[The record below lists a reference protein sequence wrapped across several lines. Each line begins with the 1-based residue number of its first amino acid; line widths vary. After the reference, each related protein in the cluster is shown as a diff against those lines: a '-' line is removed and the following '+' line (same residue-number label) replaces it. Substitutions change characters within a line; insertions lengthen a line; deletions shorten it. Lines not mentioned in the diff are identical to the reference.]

1 MTLIDHVIPFQ
12 FGNNSVRGNIVR
24 LQTVVSEIVKR
35 HKYPKNVESLFADT
49 LTITACLGS
58 RMKHNGVFTIQ
69 AKGTGDVHTLFSD
82 ITSDGFLRGYV
93 GLNAGFKSADSNLNS
108 LMGSGHISFTLDQ
121 GKYTK
126 RYQGIVSLEEPNMSK
141 TTELYFNNSE
151 QLETKFLT
159 FNFYDIDISNRKNLF
174 SAGLIMLQKLP
185 VKSSFD
191 EESNEEV
198 WQNSLNFLSTLG
210 KEEFLSTNLTSEEI
224 LYRLFN
230 ELEITVYNEIIIQ
243 DQCRCSDKKIKFA
256 IKNLSKKE
264 LKEIA
269 DENGNVKVVC
279 EFCKT
284 ERIFPSK
291 TCN

>member
-1 MTLIDHVIPFQ
+1 MTLHNHVIPFQ
-12 FGNNSVRGNIVR
+12 LGNNSVKGNIVR

-35 HKYPKNVESLFADT
+35 HEYPTNVESLFADT

-58 RMKHNGVFTIQ
+58 RMKHDGVFTIQ

-93 GLNAGFKSADSNLNS
+93 GINAGFTNIESNLNS

-121 GKYTK
+121 GKYSK
-126 RYQGIVSLEEPNMSK
+126 RYQGIVPLEEASMSK
-141 TTELYFNNSE
+141 ITELYFNNSE

-159 FNFYDIDISNRKNLF
+159 FNYFDIEKNDRKNLY
-174 SAGLIMLQKLP
+174 SAGLIMLQKMP
-185 VKSSFD
+185 VRSSFD
-191 EESNEEV
+191 EERNDEV
-198 WQNSLNFLSTLG
+198 WQNSLKFLSTLG

-230 ELEITVYNEIIIQ
+230 ELKVTIYEEIIIR
-243 DQCRCSDKKIKFA
+243 DQCRCSEEKIKLA

-264 LKEIA
+264 LNEIA

-284 ERIFPSK
+284 ERIFPS
-291 TCN
+291 

>member
-1 MTLIDHVIPFQ
+1 MTLNNNVIPFQ
-12 FGNNSVRGNIVR
+12 LGHNSVRGNIVS
-24 LQTVVSEIVKR
+24 LQTVVSEIVMR
-35 HKYPKNVESLFADT
+35 HEYPTNVECLFADT

-58 RMKHNGVFTIQ
+58 RMKHDGVFTIQ
-69 AKGTGDVHTLFSD
+69 AKGNGEVNTLFSD

-93 GLNAGFKSADSNLNS
+93 GINASFTNIESNLNS
-108 LMGSGHISFTLDQ
+108 LMCSGHISFTLDQ
-121 GKYTK
+121 GKYSK
-126 RYQGIVSLEEPNMSK
+126 RYQGIVSLEQPSLSK

-159 FNFYDIDISNRKNLF
+159 FNYFDIEKNDRKNLY
-174 SAGLIMLQKLP
+174 SAGLIMLQKMP

-191 EESNEEV
+191 EERNDEV
-198 WQNSLNFLSTLG
+198 WQNSLKFLSTLG

-230 ELEITVYNEIIIQ
+230 ELKVTIYEEIIIR
-243 DQCRCSDKKIKFA
+243 DQCRCSEEKIKLA

-264 LKEIA
+264 LNEIA

-279 EFCKT
+279 EFCKI
-284 ERIFPSK
+284 ERIFPS
-291 TCN
+291 

>member
-1 MTLIDHVIPFQ
+1 MTLNNNVIPFQ
-12 FGNNSVRGNIVR
+12 LGNNSVRGNIVR

-35 HKYPKNVESLFADT
+35 HEYPTNVESLFADT

-58 RMKHNGVFTIQ
+58 RMKHDGIFTIQ
-69 AKGTGDVHTLFSD
+69 AKGTGDVNTLFSD

-93 GLNAGFKSADSNLNS
+93 GLNSDFENIESNLNS
-108 LMGSGHISFTLDQ
+108 LMGSGHVSFTLDQ

-141 TTELYFNNSE
+141 STELYFNNSE
-151 QLETKFLT
+151 QLKTKFVT
-159 FNFYDIDISNRKNLF
+159 FNYYDIKKNNRKNYI
-174 SAGLIMLQKLP
+174 SAGLIMLQKMP
-185 VKSSFD
+185 DKNSFD
-191 EESNEEV
+191 EEINEEV

-210 KEEFLSTNLTSEEI
+210 KEEFLSVSLTSEEI

-230 ELEITVYNEIIIQ
+230 ELDITVYNRITIK
-243 DQCRCSDKKIKFA
+243 DHCRCSEEKIKLA

-264 LKEIA
+264 LNEIA
-269 DENGNVKVVC
+269 DENGNVRVVC

-284 ERIFPSK
+284 ERIFPS
-291 TCN
+291 

>member
-1 MTLIDHVIPFQ
+1 MTLNNHVIPFQ
-12 FGNNSVRGNIVR
+12 LGNNSIRGNIVR

-35 HKYPKNVESLFADT
+35 HQYPANVESLFADT
-49 LTITACLGS
+49 LAITVCLGS
-58 RMKHNGVFTIQ
+58 RMKHDGIFTIQ
-69 AKGTGDVHTLFSD
+69 AKGTGDVHTLFTD
-82 ITSDGFLRGYV
+82 ITSEGYLRGYV
-93 GLNAGFKSADSNLNS
+93 GLNAGFKSVESNLNS

-159 FNFYDIDISNRKNLF
+159 FNYYDINKSNRKNFF

-185 VKSSFD
+185 VKNSFN
-191 EESNEEV
+191 EESYEEV

-230 ELEITVYNEIIIQ
+230 EIKITVYNEIIIQ
-243 DQCRCSDKKIKFA
+243 DQCRCSDEKIKLA

-264 LKEIA
+264 LKEIEN
-269 DENGNVKVVC
+269 ENGNVKVVC

-284 ERIFPSK
+284 ERIFPNKS
-291 TCN
+291 CN

>member
-1 MTLIDHVIPFQ
+1 MTLNNHVIPFQ
-12 FGNNSVRGNIVR
+12 LGNNSVRGNIVR
-24 LQTVVSEIVKR
+24 LQTVVSDIVKR
-35 HKYPKNVESLFADT
+35 HKYPTNVESLFADT

-58 RMKHNGVFTIQ
+58 RMKHDGVFTIQ

-82 ITSDGFLRGYV
+82 VTRDGFLRGYV
-93 GLNAGFKSADSNLNS
+93 GLNAGFKSVDSNLNS

-159 FNFYDIDISNRKNLF
+159 FNFYDIDISNRKKLF
-174 SAGLIMLQKLP
+174 SAGLIMLQKFP

-191 EESNEEV
+191 EENNEEV

-230 ELEITVYNEIIIQ
+230 ELEITIHNEIIIQ
-243 DQCRCSDKKIKFA
+243 DQCRCSDEKIKFA

-269 DENGNVKVVC
+269 DENGNVRVVC

>member
-1 MTLIDHVIPFQ
+1 MTLNNNVIPFQ
-12 FGNNSVRGNIVR
+12 LGSNTVRGNIVR
-24 LQTVVSEIVKR
+24 LQTVVSEILKR
-35 HKYPKNVESLFADT
+35 HKYPTNVESLFADT

-58 RMKHNGVFTIQ
+58 RMKHDGVFTIQ

-93 GLNAGFKSADSNLNS
+93 GLNTGFKNTESNLNS

-126 RYQGIVSLEEPNMSK
+126 RYQGIVSLEEPSMSK

-159 FNFYDIDISNRKNLF
+159 FNYFDIEKYNRKNLF
-174 SAGLIMLQKLP
+174 SAGLIMLQKMP
-185 VKSSFD
+185 AQNSFD
-191 EESNEEV
+191 QESNDEV

-230 ELEITVYNEIIIQ
+230 ELEITVYDEIIIQ
-243 DQCRCSDKKIKFA
+243 DQCRCSEEKIKFA

-264 LKEIA
+264 LRDIV
-269 DENGNVKVVC
+269 DENGKVKVVC

-284 ERIFPSK
+284 ERIFPS
-291 TCN
+291 

>member
-12 FGNNSVRGNIVR
+12 LGNNIVRGNIVR

-93 GLNAGFKSADSNLNS
+93 GLNADFKSADSNLNS

-230 ELEITVYNEIIIQ
+230 ELEITVYNEIIIK
-243 DQCRCSDKKIKFA
+243 DQCRCSDEKIKFA

>member
-1 MTLIDHVIPFQ
+1 MTLNNHVIPFQ
-12 FGNNSVRGNIVR
+12 LGNNSVRGNIVR

-35 HKYPKNVESLFADT
+35 HQYPTNVESLFADT

-58 RMKHNGVFTIQ
+58 RMKHDGVFTIQ

-82 ITSDGFLRGYV
+82 ITSNGFLRGYV
-93 GLNAGFKSADSNLNS
+93 GLNSGFKSVESNLNS

-126 RYQGIVSLEEPNMSK
+126 RYQGIVSIEEPNMSK

-151 QLETKFLT
+151 QLETKFLA
-159 FNFYDIDISNRKNLF
+159 FNYYDINIINRKNLF

-191 EESNEEV
+191 EESNEEI

-210 KEEFLSTNLTSEEI
+210 KEEFLSTNLTSKEI

-230 ELEITVYNEIIIQ
+230 ELEITVYNEIIIR
-243 DQCRCSDKKIKFA
+243 DQCRCSDEKIKFA
-256 IKNLSKKE
+256 IKKLSKKE

-269 DENGNVKVVC
+269 DENGNVKIVC

-284 ERIFPSK
+284 ERIFPNKS
-291 TCN
+291 CN